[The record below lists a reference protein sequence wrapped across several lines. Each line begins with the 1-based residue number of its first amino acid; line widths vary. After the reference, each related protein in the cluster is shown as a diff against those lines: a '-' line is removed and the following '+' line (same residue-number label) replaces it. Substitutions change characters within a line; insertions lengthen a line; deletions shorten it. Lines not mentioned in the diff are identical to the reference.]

1 MRIIVCV
8 KQVHDV
14 RTPLAVDRRTNTVTS
29 PGAIPIMN
37 RADLC
42 ALEAAMSLKGR
53 TPSAEV
59 VALSIGPADVDKV
72 LRYCLARGVNH
83 AWRVWDEGIPIVDS
97 YVVSELICRIAQ
109 RSQCSLLLC
118 GMVSED
124 SCSAIIPALVAEKMG
139 WPWVNGVVSIQG
151 LEDAEGVT
159 VLQRGEKGG
168 RLEINCNLPALL
180 AFYPALSGHQYISS
194 RRLRLAKNKP
204 IEFYNLNRLG
214 LQPQELRD
222 RQSPIKVVKV
232 RQPKP
237 RTKRTAI
244 ASQQLSGEELMWQMI
259 SGTSGKKDD
268 DNLVRGEP
276 EKLAEH
282 ILNFLTEKGIFHPSK
297 ATHKEA
303 NRRDDKKK

>member
-14 RTPLAVDRRTNTVTS
+14 RTPLAVDRRTNTVMS

-42 ALEAAMSLKGR
+42 SLEAAMSLKER
-53 TPSAEV
+53 TPSTEV
-59 VALSIGPADVDKV
+59 VALSIGPANVDKV

-83 AWRVWDEGIPIVDS
+83 AWRIWDEGIPIGDS
-97 YVVSELICRIAQ
+97 YVVSQLICRIAQ
-109 RSQCSLLLC
+109 RSQCSVLLC

-124 SCSAIIPALVAEKMG
+124 SCSAVVPALVAEKMG

-151 LEDAEGVT
+151 LEDAEEVT
-159 VLQRGEKGG
+159 VLQRVEKGG
-168 RLEINCNLPALL
+168 RLEISCNLPAVL

-194 RRLRLAKNKP
+194 RRLRLARSKP

-214 LQPQELRD
+214 LQPQELTD
-222 RQSPIKVVKV
+222 RPSPLRVVKV

-244 ASQQLSGEELMWQMI
+244 ASQPLSGEELMLQMI
-259 SGTSGKKDD
+259 SGTSSKKDN

-276 EKLAEH
+276 EKLADR

-297 ATHKEA
+297 LSHKEA
-303 NRRDDKKK
+303 NKRDSKK